1 MLKGKTGRIITTAG
15 DMTLEVYQDV
25 YKSSGLVQLQQGILE
40 YCGVT
45 IIQHDFIGPMHEF
58 NERDYQEIL
67 DNVEAIA
74 KVDKNL
80 TAN

>member
-1 MLKGKTGRIITTAG
+1 
-15 DMTLEVYQDV
+15 MTLEVYQDV

-45 IIQHDFIGPMHEF
+45 IIQNNFIGPMHEF
-58 NERDYQEIL
+58 NETDYQEVL

-74 KVDKNL
+74 QADKNL
-80 TAN
+80 IAN